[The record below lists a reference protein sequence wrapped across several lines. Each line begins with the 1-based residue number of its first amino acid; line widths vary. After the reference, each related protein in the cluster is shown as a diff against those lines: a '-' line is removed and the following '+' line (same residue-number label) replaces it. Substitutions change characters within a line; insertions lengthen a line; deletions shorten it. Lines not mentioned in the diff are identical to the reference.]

1 MTFSLGWSPRP
12 TAWGEPFAGTF
23 FMGPPLEAFE
33 PPKFT
38 APRRRKKEK
47 TTYISLCTE
56 FDQKEHLHIHPSGVV
71 LSIASCPV

>member
-12 TAWGEPFAGTF
+12 TAWGEPFAGTI
-23 FMGPPLEAFE
+23 FMGRPLEAFE
-33 PPKFT
+33 PPKFQDVE
-38 APRRRKKEK
+38 KKEK

-56 FDQKEHLHIHPSGVV
+56 FDQKEHLYKHPSGMV